1 MTSPTSFLTRCWSVA
16 KGFAR
21 PELMIA
27 FAIIAAALAVPS
39 IAMQGDTI
47 ADRVLGQIDLA
58 HNGLNL
64 IDATGMWR
72 PQAVAIDSSV
82 TPNRLYVSDNGNS
95 RILGYKSVAAF
106 VNGGAADLV
115 IGQPNLVSGTSN
127 TDFGCVSPSANSL
140 CDPVGVAVD
149 SAGNL
154 YVADTGNSR
163 VLEYNAPFAGC
174 GSFPCVG
181 PPAHEVF
188 GQDDD
193 FTSNSCDGAGLS
205 ADSLCF
211 PVGVAVDSSGHLYVV
226 DQSDSRVLEYS
237 SPLTNTTANN
247 VFGQGGSFTSSDC
260 NTDTGSTSL
269 SSAIDLCTPVAV
281 AVAPSGNLY
290 IADSGNNRVLEY
302 SNPLTDATADN
313 VFGQGGSFTSTSAE
327 NGGVSAN
334 SLNFPLGV
342 AVDGSGDLYIADSDN
357 RVLEYSSPLSS
368 STANHVFGQGGSFT
382 STSCNFDTG
391 NLASSS
397 ANDLCF
403 SPGGGIAADGAGNL
417 YVADFG
423 NNRTLKYTTP
433 LTTDTTAD
441 VVLGQ
446 LDFLHNGPNLIDGR
460 GLDNP
465 ESVAIDTSTVP
476 NRLYASDSNNSR
488 VLGYKDV
495 TTFVN
500 GGAADLVI
508 GQPDFNSGGCNM
520 GQISPSASSLCVPF
534 GIAVDG
540 SGNLYVADSQ
550 NSRVLEYNAP
560 FAGCGSF
567 PCVGGSANLV
577 FGQGGNFTSKQQRAG
592 HERPEW
598 AGGGCVGR
606 QRQPL
611 CRRHEQ

>member
-1 MTSPTSFLTRCWSVA
+1 M
-16 KGFAR
+16 
-21 PELMIA
+21 
-27 FAIIAAALAVPS
+27 
-39 IAMQGDTI
+39 
-47 ADRVLGQIDLA
+47 
-58 HNGLNL
+58 
-64 IDATGMWR
+64 
-72 PQAVAIDSSV
+72 
-82 TPNRLYVSDNGNS
+82 
-95 RILGYKSVAAF
+95 
-106 VNGGAADLV
+106 
-115 IGQPNLVSGTSN
+115 
-127 TDFGCVSPSANSL
+127 
-140 CDPVGVAVD
+140 
-149 SAGNL
+149 
-154 YVADTGNSR
+154 
-163 VLEYNAPFAGC
+163 
-174 GSFPCVG
+174 
-181 PPAHEVF
+181 
-188 GQDDD
+188 
-193 FTSNSCDGAGLS
+193 
-205 ADSLCF
+205 
-211 PVGVAVDSSGHLYVV
+211 
-226 DQSDSRVLEYS
+226 
-237 SPLTNTTANN
+237 
-247 VFGQGGSFTSSDC
+247 
-260 NTDTGSTSL
+260 
-269 SSAIDLCTPVAV
+269 
-281 AVAPSGNLY
+281 
-290 IADSGNNRVLEY
+290 LEY

-550 NSRVLEYNAP
+550 NSRVLEYSTP

-577 FGQGGNFTSKQQRAG
+577 FGQGGNFTSNDSGLGASGLSGPVGVALDGSGNLYVADMNNSRVLEYDTPLTTDTVADRVFGQG
-592 HERPEW
+592 NSFSSGLCNFDT
-598 AGGGCVGR
+598 GGGNPTAVDLCAADGVAVDGSGNLYIADTSNSRVLEYNHPLTSTTADLVLGQSNFISKGCNSCRVGYD
-606 QRQPL
+606 QPML
-611 CRRHEQ
+611 P